1 MTPAG
6 DIDEGV
12 LDDVDALERL
22 DPGDMLRA
30 VASAGSQVREGLLVA
45 EQAGPLLTQ
54 LAEEGRP
61 RAVVITGMGGSG
73 IVGDVAAAVAG
84 RSCPLPVVANRSPRL
99 PGWVGSMD
107 LVLAVSASGTTQE
120 TLSAAEE
127 AVHRGARVVTV
138 GAAGSTLA
146 ELAGAGRALHLP
158 VETHGRMP
166 RACLWA
172 LAVPVLTALTAADVV
187 ATRPEVLAVLA
198 DELDT
203 LAESCGPAVL
213 SVDNPAKRL
222 ALELA
227 GTLPYFWGASDLA
240 TVAATRALCQ
250 LAENAKHP
258 AVSGPLTEVHHN
270 QVVVLAGPYGEL
282 AADDAGD
289 LFRDRV
295 DEGPGR
301 PRVRIVVLRDT
312 EELPEVAAR
321 ADATHRL
328 AERYGVATSELRAAG
343 EHPVRRLGGLVGVID
358 YASVYLALGLGID
371 PTPITPIA
379 VLKTEGG
386 QG

>member
-1 MTPAG
+1 MSRAG
-6 DIDEGV
+6 DLDDTV

-22 DPGDMLRA
+22 DPGEMLRA
-30 VASAGSQVREGLLVA
+30 TASAGAQVREAQLGLEDA
-45 EQAGPLLTQ
+45 AAD
-54 LAEEGRP
+54 LARLADDGRP
-61 RAVVITGMGGSG
+61 RSVVVTGMGGSG
-73 IVGDVAAAVAG
+73 IAGDVAAAVAG

-99 PGWVGSMD
+99 PGWVGPMD
-107 LVLAVSASGTTQE
+107 LVVAVSASGTTQE

-138 GAAGSTLA
+138 GSVGSTLA
-146 ELAGAGRALHLP
+146 ELAGAGRAVHLA
-158 VETHGRMP
+158 VDTHGRMP
-166 RACLWA
+166 RACLWS
-172 LAVPVLTALTAADVV
+172 LAVPVLAVLTAADVV
-187 ATRPEVLAVLA
+187 TTPPDVLAVLA
-198 DELDT
+198 DDLDA
-203 LAESCGPAVL
+203 LAGRCGPAVL
-213 SVDNPAKRL
+213 SIDNPAKTL

-258 AVSGPLTEVHHN
+258 AVSGALTEVHHN

-282 AADDAGD
+282 AGDDTDD

-295 DEGPGR
+295 EDGPGR
-301 PRVRIVVLRDT
+301 PRVRLVVLRDT

-328 AERYGVATSELRAAG
+328 AERYAVTTSELRATG
-343 EHPVRRLGGLVGVID
+343 EHPVLRLASLVGVID

-371 PTPITPIA
+371 PTPIAPIS
-379 VLKTEGG
+379 VLKSEGA
-386 QG
+386 